1 MPADDH
7 RLGAPVSDIDA
18 TPPSKRRRKREGCMK
33 DDPKEPEDSA
43 SKAGKII
50 GNVFAALV
58 YLGVIALMI
67 NVVVG

>member
-1 MPADDH
+1 
-7 RLGAPVSDIDA
+7 
-18 TPPSKRRRKREGCMK
+18 MK